1 MKWRHTMLD
10 DTLENILREIGVT
23 AQRSPLEAKLWEQ
36 DSRTQY
42 LSPKYYNEPIRD
54 EFGEVCF

>member
-1 MKWRHTMLD
+1 MLD

-23 AQRSPLEAKLWEQ
+23 AQRSPLEQKLMEQ
-36 DSRTQY
+36 DNRTQY
-42 LSPKYYNEPIRD
+42 LSPRYYNEPIRD

>member
-1 MKWRHTMLD
+1 MLD

-23 AQRSPLEAKLWEQ
+23 AQPSPLEAKLVEQ
-36 DSRTQY
+36 DQRTLY
-42 LSPKYYNEPIRD
+42 LAPKYYNEPIRD

>member
-1 MKWRHTMLD
+1 MLD

-23 AQRSPLEAKLWEQ
+23 AQRSPLEQKLWEQ

-42 LSPKYYNEPIRD
+42 LTPNYYNEPLRD
-54 EFGEVCF
+54 EVGEVCF

>member
-1 MKWRHTMLD
+1 MLD
-10 DTLENILREIGVT
+10 DTLENILREIGVV

-42 LSPKYYNEPIRD
+42 LAPKYYNEPSRG